1 MTQQSGNRAVDPA
14 LGLVGAGALGGT
26 PVESPTSEQEVL
38 PRHFGKYMLMRKLAS
53 GGMAELFLALHRSVA
68 GFEKLVVIKRIL
80 PQMNQDR
87 QFIDML
93 LHEARIAATLSHP
106 NVVQTF
112 DVGQVDGTYFI
123 AMEHIHGEDIR
134 TIVRQMKKK
143 AVLEFP
149 LEHAL
154 GIVIGLASGLA
165 YAHEKRDL
173 DGKLL
178 DIVHRDIS
186 PQNIVVTFSGDVKVV
201 DFGVAKSLHANEES
215 KGGQLKGKVPYMSP
229 EQAAGENIDH
239 RSDIF
244 ACGVILFELT
254 TGKRLFKGGSEY
266 DTLKLICET
275 EYPMPSDV
283 APNYPPQLERIVMK
297 ALAKQRDARYQS
309 AREMQADLESF
320 VRQERLPVSVVQMSA
335 WMQRLFA
342 EKLTEQKAD
351 LQDIKQMADEIAA
364 KGPPPEYAPAST
376 GSHPSAR
383 FDQSNT
389 GAAAP
394 AAATTI
400 PPVKKRSSAGLFA
413 GIALALAAAG
423 AGGYFFVVRDAAKK
437 PVESGATT
445 SVPAT
450 EVLPPPPVDPKGK
463 LKLESDPVGAA
474 IWINGDLRQE
484 VTPATIELPVG
495 REIQIKLSKEGFESH
510 REDVKF
516 SEAGQE
522 KAINARMGT
531 GSVTVELDVQPEPQ
545 IWVDQKPWK
554 GDVKK
559 ITGLSAN
566 EEHKIVLSASGYVP
580 KTFSFTGKQNEKKV
594 IKHLLVRMTAAQL
607 AQQEADSKNPKA
619 PPTSTADTPSGPSAT
634 GPGTVRVNAKGGF
647 CNVTINGAG
656 FGATPVS
663 ASVPAGTVKVSCKP
677 ESGPAQS
684 QAVKLEPGGTARVTF
699 VIGG

>member
-106 NVVQTF
+106 NIVQTF

-134 TIVRQMKKK
+134 TVVRQMKKK

-154 GIVIGLASGLA
+154 GIVIGLTSGLA

-229 EQAAGENIDH
+229 EQAAGEDIDH

-297 ALAKQRDARYQS
+297 ALAKRREARYQS

-351 LQDIKQMADEIAA
+351 LQDIKAMADEIAA
-364 KGPPPEYAPAST
+364 QGPPPDYAPAST

-400 PPVKKRSSAGLFA
+400 PPVKKSSTGLFA

-423 AGGYFFVVRDAAKK
+423 AGGYFLMTRDAATK
-437 PVESGATT
+437 PVESPTT
-445 SVPAT
+445 SAPAA
-450 EVLPPPPVDPKGK
+450 EVAPPPVDPKGK
-463 LKLESDPVGAA
+463 LKIESDPVGAA

-484 VTPATIELPVG
+484 VTPATIDLPVG
-495 REIQIKLSKEGFESH
+495 REIQIKLSKEGYESH

-522 KAINARMGT
+522 KAISAKMGT
-531 GSVTVELDVQPEPQ
+531 GSVTIELDVQPEPQ

-594 IKHLLVRMTAAQL
+594 IKHVLVRMTAAQL

-619 PPTSTADTPSGPSAT
+619 PPTAATTDTPGPAAT

-647 CNVTINGAG
+647 CNVSINGAAVG
-656 FGATPVS
+656 PTPVVAS
-663 ASVPAGTVKVSCKP
+663 APAGTVKVSCKP
-677 ESGPAQS
+677 ESGPAQA
-684 QAVKLEPGGTARVTF
+684 QAVKLEAGGTARVTF
-699 VIGG
+699 VVGG

>member
-1 MTQQSGNRAVDPA
+1 MTQQSGNRAVDQA
-14 LGLVGAGALGGT
+14 LGLAGAGALGGAPT
-26 PVESPTSEQEVL
+26 ESPTSEQEAL

-143 AVLEFP
+143 AVTEFP

-154 GIVIGLASGLA
+154 AIVIGLASGLS

-201 DFGVAKSLHANEES
+201 DFGVAKSLHATDES

-229 EQAAGENIDH
+229 EQAAGEDIDH

-244 ACGVILFELT
+244 AVGVILFELT
-254 TGKRLFKGGSEY
+254 TGKRLFKGGTEY
-266 DTLKLICET
+266 DTLKLICDT
-275 EYPMPSDV
+275 EYPLPSDV
-283 APNYPPQLERIVMK
+283 APNYPAPLERIVMK
-297 ALAKQRDARYQS
+297 ALAKRRDARYQS
-309 AREMQADLESF
+309 AREIQADLEAF
-320 VRQERLPVSVVQMSA
+320 VRQERLPVSAVTMSA

-342 EKLTEQKAD
+342 EKLTQQKAD
-351 LQDIKQMADEIAA
+351 LQDIKQLADEIAA

-389 GAAAP
+389 GTAAP
-394 AAATTI
+394 AAAATI
-400 PPVKKRSSAGLFA
+400 PPAPKRGVGVFV
-413 GIALALAAAG
+413 GVALALAALAG
-423 AGGYFFVVRDAAKK
+423 GGYFVLNGDAKK
-437 PVESGATT
+437 PIESAPTT
-445 SVPAT
+445 AAPAAEAPVPPA
-450 EVLPPPPVDPKGK
+450 DPKGK
-463 LKLESDPVGAA
+463 LKLESDPPGAA

-484 VTPATIELPVG
+484 VTPATIDLPVG
-495 REIQIKLSKEGFESH
+495 REVQIKLTKDGYESH
-510 REDVKF
+510 REGVTF
-516 SEAGQE
+516 AEAGE
-522 KAINARMGT
+522 AKAINAKMGT
-531 GSVTVELDVQPEPQ
+531 GSVTVDLDVLPEPLV
-545 IWVDQKPWK
+545 WVDQKPWK
-554 GDVKK
+554 GDIKK

-566 EEHKIVLSASGYVP
+566 EEHKIVVSASGYVA
-580 KTFSFTGKQNEKKV
+580 KTFTFTGKQNEKKV
-594 IKHLLVRMTAAQL
+594 IKHVLVRMTAEQI
-607 AQQEADSKNPKA
+607 AQQERDGKSPKGI
-619 PPTSTADTPSGPSAT
+619 PTSTGDAPVAPAS

-656 FGATPVS
+656 YGATPVV

-677 ESGPAQS
+677 ESGAAQS
-684 QAVKLEPGGTARVTF
+684 QAVKLDAGGTARVTF
-699 VIGG
+699 NVGG